1 MNEPE
6 LTTEERVLRMMK
18 NVLTSVAKDTAPH
31 PGFKHPLSEQ
41 TVQSIRE
48 CLMVITSREREL
60 GEQYGRN
67 MNARPRYVDEPK
79 SEVVVALNIKSMQR
93 DNGKDS
99 KE

>member
-93 DNGKDS
+93 DSDKDS
-99 KE
+99 EE